1 MSECKITH
9 MEKDEL
15 EKYLHDRWGDKI
27 GETRKRIN
35 SVYSREFRKYMREN
49 SYDAKDTRRDRWEY
63 NARQV

>member
-27 GETRKRIN
+27 SETRKQIK

-49 SYDAKDTRRDRWEY
+49 SYDAKDTRLDRWGI
-63 NARQV
+63 

>member
-27 GETRKRIN
+27 GETRKRIK

-49 SYDAKDTRRDRWEY
+49 SYMPRTRDWIGGEY
-63 NARQV
+63 NAGQV